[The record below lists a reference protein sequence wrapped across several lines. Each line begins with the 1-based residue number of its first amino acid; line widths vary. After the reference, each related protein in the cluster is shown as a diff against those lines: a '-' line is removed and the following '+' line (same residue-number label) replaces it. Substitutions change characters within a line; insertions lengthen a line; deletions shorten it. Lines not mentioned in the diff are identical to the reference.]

1 MKEKLL
7 PQVITGIA
15 CAVIFFFCGAAAGWC
30 ILIAPAD
37 GPKDPFDLS
46 NVEILLICGLIPA
59 VIASAV
65 GVFVFRAIEGR
76 KEQDS
81 YR

>member
-7 PQVITGIA
+7 PQVITGIT
-15 CAVIFFFCGAAAGWC
+15 CAVLFFFLGAAAGWC

-59 VIASAV
+59 VIGSTI
-65 GVFVFRAIEGR
+65 GVFVFRAVERG